1 MTLQIRGLTA
11 GYGPIPVLDHLD
23 LDVAPGDI
31 VGILGANGS
40 GKSTLLSTISGLM
53 RPRAGSIVLDGKR
66 IDGRPAERIAAT
78 GVRLLSQRR
87 RVFPGL
93 SVRHNLLSP
102 QLSVG
107 RPDAA
112 AVRAVS
118 DDWMQRF
125 PALGERA
132 DDPAAGLSGGQQ
144 QLLSIGRILA
154 LPSRVLLLDEPSA
167 GLSSQAAGDVA
178 AVLAQKAE
186 DGVALVLVEQD
197 IRFAYGLATRLLHLR
212 GGRLVET
219 TEQGPA
225 LPSSNTN

>member
-11 GYGPIPVLDHLD
+11 GYGPTPVLDRLD

-31 VGILGANGS
+31 VGVLGANGS
-40 GKSTLLSTISGLM
+40 GKSTLLATISGLM

-66 IDGRPAERIAAT
+66 IDGRPAERIATT
-78 GVRLLSQRR
+78 GMRLLSQRR

-102 QLSVG
+102 QLSGG

-112 AVRAVS
+112 AVRAFS
-118 DDWMQRF
+118 DAWMQRF

-132 DDPAAGLSGGQQ
+132 DDPAAALSGGQQ
-144 QLLSIGRILA
+144 QLLAIGRLLA

-178 AVLAQKAE
+178 AVLAQKVD

-197 IRFAYGLATRLLHLR
+197 IRFAQGLATRLLHLR
-212 GGRLVET
+212 DGRLVET
-219 TEQGPA
+219 TEQA
-225 LPSSNTN
+225 